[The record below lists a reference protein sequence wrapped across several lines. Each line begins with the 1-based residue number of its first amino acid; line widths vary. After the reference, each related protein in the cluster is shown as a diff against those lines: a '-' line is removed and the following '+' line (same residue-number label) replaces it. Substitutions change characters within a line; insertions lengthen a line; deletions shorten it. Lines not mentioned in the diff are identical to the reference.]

1 MSLQY
6 ENVGFRRPMGH
17 ARPLTPRKVVLAE
30 LITTIALM
38 ISIAVAATAVSI
50 GVARADTII
59 GTNGCEGP
67 IAAIVVAGGVLAVM
81 GVVVAGVGGSK
92 RTDD

>member
-17 ARPLTPRKVVLAE
+17 ARPLTPRKVMFAE
-30 LITTIALM
+30 LITTIALVM
-38 ISIAVAATAVSI
+38 SIAVAVTAVSI

-59 GTNGCEGP
+59 DTHSYEGP
-67 IAAIVVAGGVLAVM
+67 IAAIVVAGGILAVM
-81 GVVVAGVGGSK
+81 GVVVAGTGGK
-92 RTDD
+92 RADD